1 MFEVPHS
8 PPSANL
14 RRLALLWMGAVVV
27 NLFGVSLL
35 YMGVL
40 RALLFL
46 GVSFDMIVMLNNLL
60 MVVLQWLVLRRFFPA
75 MNWWVPAHGAV
86 LGLQLLL
93 DRILSAL
100 AKVFLL
106 ILIFRTESAGMMEN
120 FDFASSA
127 IVSLFWALISGVVGW
142 RIFRPQV
149 RRAGRWLAAVVAGA
163 SLQLLISF
171 LIIWPLI
178 RSSTTATTTYS
189 LINIAVTLAAAAI
202 QAAVLVSFLRE
213 RERPS
218 VAAPLAQGG

>member
-1 MFEVPHS
+1 VFEVPHS
-8 PPSANL
+8 APLAND
-14 RRLALLWMGAVVV
+14 RRLALLWMGTATI

-40 RALLFL
+40 RALPFL

-60 MVVLQWLVLRRFFPA
+60 LVALQWLVLRRFFPQ
-75 MNWWVPAHGAV
+75 MRWWVPAHGAV

-106 ILIFRTESAGMMEN
+106 ILLFRTESAGLMEN

-149 RRAGRWLAAVVAGA
+149 RRAGRWLAAVVVGA

-178 RSSTTATTTYS
+178 RSRTANLTAYT
-189 LINIAVTLAAAAI
+189 LINIAVTLAVAAI
-202 QAAVLVSFLRE
+202 QAAVLVMFLRE
-213 RERPS
+213 RERS
-218 VAAPLAQGG
+218 AAPALV

>member
-8 PPSANL
+8 APRANG
-14 RRLALLWMGAVVV
+14 RRLALLWLGAALI

-40 RALLFL
+40 RALPFL

-60 MVVLQWLVLRRFFPA
+60 LVTLQWLVLRRFFPQ
-75 MNWWVPAHGAV
+75 MRWWVPAHGAV

-106 ILIFRTESAGMMEN
+106 ILLFRSESAGLMEN

-127 IVSLFWALISGVVGW
+127 IVSLFWALISGIVGW

-149 RRAGRWLAAVVAGA
+149 RRAGRWLAAVVVGA

-178 RSSTTATTTYS
+178 RSRTANLTAYT
-189 LINIAVTLAAAAI
+189 LINIAVTLAVAAI
-202 QAAVLVSFLRE
+202 QAAVLVMFLRE
-213 RERPS
+213 RERS
-218 VAAPLAQGG
+218 AAPALV